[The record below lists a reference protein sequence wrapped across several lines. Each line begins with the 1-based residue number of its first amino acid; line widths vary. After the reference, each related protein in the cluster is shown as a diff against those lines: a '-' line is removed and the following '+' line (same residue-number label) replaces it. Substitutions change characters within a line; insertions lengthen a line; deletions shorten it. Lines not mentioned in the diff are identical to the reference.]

1 MWVGERRVLV
11 EGEVCPE
18 LLENLETVRHV
29 FQHWFGLDERA
40 ATIEARPRLHYER
53 RSPEERSTVLFRRT
67 RFTCGAPGEP
77 LAVSRTTSGIAER
90 RNHRVRAE
98 VEDEE
103 PFRLV
108 LQALNELAAAAQVA
122 LIPVSSNLRA
132 LNPDWTFWRLAYVGP
147 ALCAVAHALSGRL
160 SRVTIGLDR
169 DLPNLTPHGSHPL
182 VEPNFSSLALTIRC
196 HGLTMSRLE
205 KARLVAGWPPA
216 LRNLRV
222 CNKPHLYEAGR
233 LNCGECEKCIRT
245 KLELLVAGVLPQATV
260 FRVMDV
266 TPGSIDALSLLAKVH
281 FFYEELIA
289 PLASVGRPDLAGA
302 IRRALARNRKETGL
316 AGRLRRFDRERLNGG
331 LGSLKRAVLPPKARP
346 LHR

>member
-1 MWVGERRVLV
+1 MCSRY
-11 EGEVCPE
+11 
-18 LLENLETVRHV
+18 
-29 FQHWFGLDERA
+29 WFGLDERA
-40 ATIEARPRLHYER
+40 ATLEARPRSRDGREGASRNAALFFSGGLDSLAALRANRLQFPER
-53 RSPEERSTVLFRRT
+53 H
-67 RFTCGAPGEP
+67 PGS
-77 LAVSRTTSGIAER
+77 LKDGII
-90 RNHRVRAE
+90 VYGLE